1 MIDQSEEIVS
11 QPVNQKLIPKEE
23 VKKVVVPQVTVSLH
37 GFSDKL
43 EIADITDHIVN
54 KLNL

>member
-23 VKKVVVPQVTVSLH
+23 VKKVAPPQVTVSLH

-43 EIADITDHIVN
+43 EIADITDQIVN
-54 KLNL
+54 KLTL